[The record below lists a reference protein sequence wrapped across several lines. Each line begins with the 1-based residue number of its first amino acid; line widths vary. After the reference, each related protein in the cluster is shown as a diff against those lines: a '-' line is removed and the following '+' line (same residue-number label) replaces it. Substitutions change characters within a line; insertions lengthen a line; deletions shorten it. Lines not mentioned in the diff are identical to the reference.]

1 MNMFKPV
8 YTFETTEKAED
19 FLEDNGF
26 VWSYNNAHC
35 YNDEWNASIV
45 DYGHKAVV
53 SIWKS

>member
-1 MNMFKPV
+1 MFKPV

-26 VWSYNNAHC
+26 VWSSDNAHC